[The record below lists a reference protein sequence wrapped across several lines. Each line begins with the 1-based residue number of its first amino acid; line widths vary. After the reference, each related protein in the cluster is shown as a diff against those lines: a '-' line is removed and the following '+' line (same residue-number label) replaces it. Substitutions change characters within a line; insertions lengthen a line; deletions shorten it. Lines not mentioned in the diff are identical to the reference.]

1 MVELIAAAK
10 EISAKDWS
18 KLVPL
23 VIQLAKGIY
32 DDYECFK
39 NNGSA
44 IITNKIV
51 PLVFAPKDTQ
61 QCVMDHLNAAVGDGK
76 KLVKDVMS
84 FDWNAATTDVNDA
97 IAEIQA
103 ALNC

>member
-1 MVELIAAAK
+1 MTAAK
-10 EISAKDWS
+10 EISAKDWT

-23 VIQLAKGIY
+23 VIELAKGIY

-44 IITNKIV
+44 LVTDKIV

-61 QCVMDHLNAAVGDGK
+61 QCVMDHLNAALGDGQ
-76 KLVKDVMS
+76 KLVNDVFS
-84 FDWNAATTDVNDA
+84 ADWDAASADVNAA
-97 IAEIQA
+97 IGEIQA